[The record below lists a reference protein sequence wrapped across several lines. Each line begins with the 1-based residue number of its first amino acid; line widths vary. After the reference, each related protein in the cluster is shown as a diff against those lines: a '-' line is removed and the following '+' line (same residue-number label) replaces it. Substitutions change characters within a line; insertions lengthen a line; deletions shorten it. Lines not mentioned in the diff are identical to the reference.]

1 MQMSSKGRPFQAGRL
16 FSLNQLSHL
25 FLRAVAAWIFFFP
38 FSVLNLKLFKACIQ
52 RQVVEL
58 AVPGGA
64 RLWEGEGQALMG
76 RSARPNP
83 LPLPLILGWLVL
95 QSEETT
101 TFSCFIHFI
110 HTFLQL

>member
-16 FSLNQLSHL
+16 LSLNQLSHL
-25 FLRAVAAWIFFFP
+25 FLGAVAAWIFFF
-38 FSVLNLKLFKACIQ
+38 FFCLNLKLFKACIQ

-58 AVPGGA
+58 AVPGGT
-64 RLWEGEGQALMG
+64 RLWEGEGQAFMG

-83 LPLPLILGWLVL
+83 LPLILGCLVL